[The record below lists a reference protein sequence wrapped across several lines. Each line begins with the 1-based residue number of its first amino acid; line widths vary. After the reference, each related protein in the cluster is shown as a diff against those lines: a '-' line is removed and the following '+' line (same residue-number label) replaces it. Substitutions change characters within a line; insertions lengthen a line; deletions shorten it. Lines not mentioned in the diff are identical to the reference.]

1 MQPVQRH
8 DDPHTM
14 TPEPLAELFAHYEQL
29 PPEQQAV
36 MNVLAVYY
44 GYATPTL
51 IGKCLFY
58 LGFKDKK
65 GREPKSATVLP
76 YLEALQALRLVE
88 KDPKQG
94 AYRCP
99 RRFIELLTRKLAE
112 DKRAFEKVALSIEKH
127 APVRGGYYRYSKVD
141 DCLREARMQFHRRD
155 YAKANECLKV
165 GRYTLHLPDTFDI
178 YLLWILNPLDSG
190 WLQNRH
196 PVIYNDIAGYIGLH
210 QLMHLHADPSVD
222 DFLRQCALRPGITKL
237 PLATRTYAELQLL
250 RGEWDELQGW
260 IGGREEAELQA
271 VAAALTFLNGDT
283 AQALGQFE
291 QALAALRKTTGKRT
305 SYFLGLSGLIYPLAI
320 LKEKDSKQLAKLD
333 TLLAQ
338 AVKANGL
345 WTEIYR
351 YFALFQQ
358 FQQGELQRRAE
369 LLSIAIPYKIS
380 SGFTEDGLPEATIVR
395 PSLLQHVFL
404 LLIKFWV
411 DSAHFSR
418 VTPDHKRLYHHLH
431 DNGYRWP
438 AAELAKLFAKI
449 NPYEAKNWDAG
460 FLTER
465 PVALAELFESRP
477 DWDLALDALLNITPQ
492 GAKSAEQ
499 PAAADKPA
507 RLIWLVSYHDA
518 SHTLKIEPREQRQ
531 QAKGGWSKGRTVA
544 LKRLHAERESFDYLS
559 EQDLKLC
566 KTIKEYRDSS
576 WYGATYFDFG
586 GRMPIEL
593 VGHPLLFW
601 ADSPEVRVE
610 VVRGEAELRVSKL
623 DNSDKI
629 RIKLQPAPGVEQ
641 KIHIS
646 KETPTRLRVVEFT
659 TEHQKIYSVLGPKG
673 LEVPLSAQQRVLQ
686 TLTGISGLL
695 TVQSDIGGSSSTA
708 EQVKA
713 DATPR
718 LHLLPLGEGL
728 KAALLIRPFATDGA
742 YYVPGQGGESVLA
755 EIDGRR
761 VQARRDLKLERQ
773 RAAELFDACPALAQA
788 VQDEAGEWLL
798 EDPEQCLELL
808 LQLQALPEGQT
819 IVEWPE
825 GVKFRLLGQA
835 GSSAFSMHI
844 KRDNDWFALQGELKI
859 NDATVIEMQELLALL
874 GNSKGRFLR
883 LRDGQF
889 VALTDA
895 FRRRLEDL
903 KAYADI
909 SGRKVRLNPLAA
921 LTLEDWGE
929 DGGTF
934 KADKHWQEQVRR
946 LKSAR
951 EFQPVLPS
959 TFQAE
964 LRDYQMDGYAW
975 LARLAEWGVGACLA
989 DDMGLG
995 KTIQGLALLVERAP
1009 NGPSLIVAPTSVC
1022 MNWEIEANRFA
1033 PTLNPQQLG
1042 GGDRQRQLDRLGPYD
1057 LLICSYGLLQQEQ
1070 VAEMLAKIS
1079 FQTVI
1084 LDEAQAIKN
1093 TATRRSQGAMNLQG
1107 DFRIIMTGT
1116 PLENHLGELWNL
1128 FRFINPGLLGSQ
1140 EQFNQRFA
1148 GPIERDRSH
1157 QARQQLK
1164 KLIQPFIL
1172 RRTKTQ
1178 VLQELPPRTEIPVY
1192 VELSPDEMAF
1202 YEAIRRE
1209 SLNALASTDGPPGQK
1224 HLQILAAITKLRRSC
1239 CNSRLANAEI
1249 SLPSS
1254 KLAAFGEIVEEL
1266 LDNKHKALV
1275 FSQFVDH
1282 LQIIKDYVE
1291 QRGIA
1296 YQYLDGSTPAKERQ
1310 QRVDAFQ
1317 RGDGELFLISL
1328 KAGGVGLNLTAADYV
1343 IHMDPWWNPAVEDQ
1357 ASDRAHRMGQQRPVT
1372 IYRMIAKQTIEE
1384 KIVAL
1389 HSHKRDLADSLL
1401 DGADISGKMS
1411 ADDLLGLM
1419 RGDA

>member
-1 MQPVQRH
+1 
-8 DDPHTM
+8 M
-14 TPEPLAELFAHYEQL
+14 TPEALAPLLKAAEQL
-29 PPEQQAV
+29 PPEQLAV
-36 MNVLAVYY
+36 LNVLAVHY
-44 GYATPTL
+44 GYASPAL
-51 IGKCLFY
+51 IGKCLY
-58 LGFKDKK
+58 DLGFKDKK
-65 GREPKSATVLP
+65 GKEPKADTVTP
-76 YLEALQALRLVE
+76 CLEALQALQLVE
-88 KDPKQG
+88 KHPKQPIF
-94 AYRCP
+94 RCP
-99 RRFIELLTRKLAE
+99 RRLVESLTRKLAE
-112 DKRAFEKVALSIEKH
+112 DKRMFEKVAVSVGKH
-127 APVRGGYYRYSKVD
+127 APTRGGYYRYQNAD
-141 DCLREARMQFHRRD
+141 DCLREARIQFHRRD
-155 YAKANECLKV
+155 YAQVNECLKI
-165 GRYTLHLPDTFDI
+165 GRHILRLPDTFDI
-178 YLLWILNPLDSG
+178 YLGWTLNPLDAA
-190 WLQNRH
+190 WLKNRH
-196 PVIYNDIAGYIGLH
+196 PVIFNDIAGYIGLH
-210 QLMHLHADPSVD
+210 QLLYLHNDPSVC
-222 DFLRQCALRPGITKL
+222 DFLRHCALEPGFVQSS
-237 PLATRTYAELQLL
+237 LAIRSFAELQLL
-250 RGEWDELQGW
+250 RGEWEEL
-260 IGGREEAELQA
+260 AEWVVSRNEPDLQA
-271 VAAALTFLNGDT
+271 VAAALTFLRGDT
-283 AQALGQFE
+283 AQAIAQFE
-291 QALAALRKTTGKRT
+291 QALAALRKQAGKRT
-305 SYFLGLSGLIYPLAI
+305 AYFMGMAGLIYPLAI
-320 LKEKDSKQLAKLD
+320 LQHKDSQRLAKLPA
-333 TLLAQ
+333 LLAQ
-338 AVKANGL
+338 AVNANSL
-345 WTEIYR
+345 WSEIYR
-351 YFALFQQ
+351 YLSLFQQ
-358 FQQGELQRRAE
+358 LEQGELQRRTE
-369 LLSIAIPYKIS
+369 ILNIAVPCKIS
-380 SGFTEDGLPEATIVR
+380 SGFTEDGQPEKMMLI
-395 PSLLQHVFL
+395 PNLLQHIFL
-404 LLIKFWV
+404 WLIKFWAKADHAV
-411 DSAHFSR
+411 K
-418 VTPDHKRLYHHLH
+418 VTNEQKHLYLHLH
-431 DNGYRWP
+431 DNGYHWP
-438 AAELAKLFAKI
+438 AAELAQVFAKI
-449 NPYEAKNWDAG
+449 NPYEAERWDAG
-460 FLTER
+460 FLAGR
-465 PVALAELFESRP
+465 PRVLAELFVSRP
-477 DWDLALDALLNITPQ
+477 DWDLALDALLNITPHD
-492 GAKSAEQ
+492 AKSIEQ
-499 PAAADKPA
+499 PTASDKPI
-507 RLIWLVSYHDA
+507 RLIWLVSYQQYN
-518 SHTLKIEPREQRQ
+518 HTVAIEPREQKQ
-531 QAKGGWSKGRTVA
+531 QAKGGWSKGRAVA
-544 LKRLHAERESFDYLS
+544 LKRLHTERDSFDYLS
-559 EQDLKLC
+559 EHDLKLSR
-566 KTIKEYRDSS
+566 TISEYRDNS
-576 WYGATYFDFG
+576 WYGSTYYEFSSK
-586 GRMPIEL
+586 MPLEL
-593 VGHPLLFW
+593 AGHPLLFW

-610 VVRGEAELRVSKL
+610 VVKGEAELRVSRKE
-623 DNSDKI
+623 NSDKI
-629 RIKLQPAPGVEQ
+629 RIELNPVPGFEQ
-641 KIHIS
+641 SVHVS

-659 TEHQKIYSVLGPKG
+659 AAHQKIYSVLGDKG
-673 LEVPLSAQQRVLQ
+673 LEVPLSAQERVLQ
-686 TLTGISGLL
+686 TLTGISGML
-695 TVQSDIGGSSSTA
+695 TVHSDIGGSSSTA
-708 EQVKA
+708 EQIAA

-742 YYVPGQGGESVLA
+742 YYPPGQGGESVLA

-761 VQARRDLKLERQ
+761 LQARRDLKLERQ
-773 RAAELFDACPALAQA
+773 SAAELFDACPALAEA
-788 VQDEAGEWLL
+788 EQDEAGEWLL
-798 EDPEQCLELL
+798 EDPEHCLELL
-808 LQLQALPEGQT
+808 LQLQELPEGRA

-825 GVKFRLLGQA
+825 GVRFRLLGQA
-835 GSSAFSMHI
+835 GSSGFSMHI

-859 NDATVIEMQELLALL
+859 NDATVIEMQELLSLL
-874 GNSKGRFLR
+874 GNSKGRFLQ
-883 LRDGQF
+883 LQDGQF
-889 VALTDA
+889 VALTEA

-903 KAYADI
+903 QAYADI
-909 SGRKVRLNPLAA
+909 SGKKVRINPLAA

-929 DGGTF
+929 DGGAF

-951 EFQPVLPS
+951 EFLPVLPS

-1022 MNWEIEANRFA
+1022 MNWEKEANRFA
-1033 PTLNPQQLG
+1033 PTLNPKQLG
-1042 GGDRQRQLDRLGPYD
+1042 GGDRQGQLDSLGPYD

-1070 VAEMLAKIS
+1070 VAEMLANIR

-1140 EQFNQRFA
+1140 EQFNKRFA
-1148 GPIERDRSH
+1148 GPIERDRSSA
-1157 QARQQLK
+1157 ARQQLK

-1401 DGADISGKMS
+1401 DGADVSGRMS
-1411 ADDLLGLM
+1411 ADDLLSLM
-1419 RGDA
+1419 RSDV

>member
-1 MQPVQRH
+1 MPFVKRH
-8 DDPHTM
+8 HDLNTM
-14 TPEPLAELFAHYEQL
+14 TPDSLARLLNAAEQL
-29 PPEQQAV
+29 PPEQEAAL
-36 MNVLAVYY
+36 NVLVVYY
-44 GYATPTL
+44 GYASPAL
-51 IGKCLFY
+51 IGKCLY
-58 LGFKDKK
+58 DLGFKDKK
-65 GREPKSATVLP
+65 GKEPKGDTVTP
-76 YLEALQALRLVE
+76 YLEALQALQLVE
-88 KDPKQG
+88 KHPKQSV
-94 AYRCP
+94 YRCP
-99 RRFIELLTRKLAE
+99 RRIVEPLTRKLAE
-112 DKRAFEKVALSIEKH
+112 DKRAFEKVAASIGRH
-127 APVRGGYYRYSKVD
+127 APTRGGYYRYQNAD
-141 DCLREARMQFHRRD
+141 ECLRDARILFHLRD
-155 YAKANECLKV
+155 YAQANECLKI
-165 GRYTLHLPDTFDI
+165 GRYVLRLPDDFDI
-178 YLLWILNPLDSG
+178 YLAWVLNPLDAA
-190 WLQNRH
+190 WLKNRH
-196 PVIYNDIAGYIGLH
+196 PVILQQIAGYIGLH
-210 QLMHLHADPSVD
+210 QLLYLHNDPSVG
-222 DFLRQCALRPGITKL
+222 DFLRQCALEPGFVQS
-237 PLATRTYAELQLL
+237 PLAIRAFAELQLL
-250 RGEWDELQGW
+250 RGDWEELAGW
-260 IGGREEAELQA
+260 LAGRGEPDLQA
-271 VAAALTFLNGDT
+271 VAAALTFMHGDT
-283 AQALGQFE
+283 AQAIVQFE
-291 QALAALRKTTGKRT
+291 QALAALRKQTGKRT
-305 SYFLGLSGLIYPLAI
+305 VYFMGMAGVIYPLAI
-320 LKEKDSKQLAKLD
+320 LQQKDSQRLAKLPA
-333 TLLAQ
+333 LLAQ

-345 WTEIYR
+345 WTEVYR
-351 YFALFQQ
+351 YLALFQKLE
-358 FQQGELQRRAE
+358 QGELQRRDEMLA
-369 LLSIAIPYKIS
+369 IAIPYKIS
-380 SGFTEDGLPEATIVR
+380 SGFTEDGEPETMMLM
-395 PSLLQHVFL
+395 PNLLQHIFL

-411 DSAHFSR
+411 KA
-418 VTPDHKRLYHHLH
+418 DHVAKITGDQKRLYRHLH

-438 AAELAKLFAKI
+438 AAELAKVFAKI
-449 NPYEAKNWDAG
+449 NPYEAKLWDAG
-460 FLTER
+460 FLAGR
-465 PVALAELFESRP
+465 PLALAELFASRP

-492 GAKSAEQ
+492 DARSAE
-499 PAAADKPA
+499 PSAAADKPI
-507 RLIWLVSYHDA
+507 RLIWLVSYHEA
-518 SHTLKIEPREQRQ
+518 SHSLRIEPREQKQ
-531 QAKGGWSKGRTVA
+531 QVKGGWSKGRAVA
-544 LKRLHAERESFDYLS
+544 LKRLHTELDSFDYLS
-559 EQDLKLC
+559 EHDLKLC
-566 KTIKEYRDSS
+566 RTISEYRDTS
-576 WYGATYFDFG
+576 WYGSTYYEFNSK
-586 GRMPIEL
+586 MPLEL
-593 VGHPLLFW
+593 AGHPLLFW
-601 ADSPEVRVE
+601 AASPEVRVE
-610 VVRGEAELRVSKL
+610 VVKGEAELRVSRQ

-629 RIKLQPAPGVEQ
+629 RIELNPVPEFEQ
-641 KIHIS
+641 SVHVS
-646 KETPTRLRVVEFT
+646 KETPTRLRVIEFT
-659 TEHQKIYSVLGPKG
+659 AAHQKIYSVLGEKG
-673 LEVPLSAQQRVLQ
+673 LEVPLSAQERVLQ

-695 TVQSDIGGSSSTA
+695 TVHSDIGGSSSTA
-708 EQVKA
+708 EQIAA

-742 YYVPGQGGESVLA
+742 YYPPGQGGESVLA

-761 VQARRDLKLERQ
+761 LQAKRDLKRERQ
-773 RAAELFDACPALAQA
+773 SADELFAACPALAQA
-788 VQDEAGEWLL
+788 EQDEAGEWLL
-798 EDPEQCLELL
+798 EDPEHCLELL
-808 LQLQALPEGQT
+808 LQLQALPEGQV

-825 GVKFRLLGQA
+825 GVRFRLLGQA

-883 LRDGQF
+883 LQDGQF

-903 KAYADI
+903 QAYADI
-909 SGRKVRLNPLAA
+909 SGKKVRINPLAA

-995 KTIQGLALLVERAP
+995 KTIQGLALLVDRAP
-1009 NGPSLIVAPTSVC
+1009 NGPSMIVAPTSVC
-1022 MNWEIEANRFA
+1022 MNWEKEANRFA
-1033 PTLNPQQLG
+1033 PTLRPQQLG
-1042 GGDRQRQLDRLGPYD
+1042 GGDRQGQLDSLGPYD

-1070 VAEMLAKIS
+1070 VAEMLAKIR

-1157 QARQQLK
+1157 HARQQLK

-1291 QRGIA
+1291 QRGIV

-1401 DGADISGKMS
+1401 DGADVSGRMS
-1411 ADDLLGLM
+1411 ADDLLSLM
-1419 RGDA
+1419 RSDV